1 MGDDDGVVVV
11 PSWFA
16 AECVAAVEDHEAVE
30 AYIKRKIEAEGVR
43 PGKYYP
49 PSPEIYEEYRRLKG
63 SS

>member
-1 MGDDDGVVVV
+1 VGDDDGVVVV

-16 AECVAAVEDHEAVE
+16 AECVASVEDHEAVE
-30 AYIKRKIEAEGVR
+30 AYIKRKIEGEGVR

-49 PSPEIYEEYRRLKG
+49 PSPEIYEEYRRLKA